1 MIMFLALMAQTTWI
15 QYGQAGDLNA
25 DSRNT
30 RTIYHEY
37 GRDRGPIV
45 VNGQPV
51 AYSEKVKGPFK
62 YQRVYEDGALYA
74 PVTGFFSVVFQA
86 TGIENTSN
94 DVLNGSDDSL
104 LWSRIRTL
112 VTGGEQRGGSV
123 ELTLDEEVQKAAMN
137 ALGDQ

>member
-1 MIMFLALMAQTTWI
+1 MIMSRALLAQTTWV

-30 RTIYHEY
+30 RTVYREY

-45 VNGQPV
+45 VDDQPI
-51 AYSEKVKGPFK
+51 AYSEKVKDPFK
-62 YQRVYEDGALYA
+62 FQRVYAEPELYA
-74 PVTGFFSVVFQA
+74 PVTGSFSVIFPA
-86 TGIENTSN
+86 TGIEAATN

-123 ELTLDEEVQKAAMN
+123 ELTIDP
-137 ALGDQ
+137 